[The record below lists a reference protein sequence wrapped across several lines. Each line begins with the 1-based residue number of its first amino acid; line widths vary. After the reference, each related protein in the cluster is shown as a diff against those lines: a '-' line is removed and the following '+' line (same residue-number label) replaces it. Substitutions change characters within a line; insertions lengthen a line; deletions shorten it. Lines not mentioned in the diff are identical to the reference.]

1 MSESYYNILG
11 IDENASGSEI
21 KKAYR
26 TLSMKYHPD
35 KNPGDHEAVG
45 KFQKIGEAY
54 ETLSDPEKR
63 VEYDTQRKN
72 PFMRM
77 NSHFHNS
84 GPMDIPMDD
93 IFSAFFGGGGIPGMG
108 RSPFPFP
115 GMPPDAK
122 IHIFHGGPFGGGSMP
137 FHNALQKP
145 SPIIKN
151 VSINMEQVLTGL
163 VMPIDIERWIIE
175 NGNKVFENETIYVTV
190 PEGIDDGELIILRDK
205 GNIINEN
212 IKGDIKIFVK
222 IINETEFK
230 RSGLDLILEKSIS
243 LKDALCGCSF
253 DIKYINGKSYTLNNN
268 PGNIIVPEFKKI
280 VNKMGLKRGEHIGNM
295 IIIFHIIFPSVLT
308 SEQISKIK
316 DIL

>member
-1 MSESYYNILG
+1 
-11 IDENASGSEI
+11 
-21 KKAYR
+21 
-26 TLSMKYHPD
+26 MKYHPD

-54 ETLSDPEKR
+54 ETLSDSQKR
-63 VEYDTQRKN
+63 EEYDMQRKN

-108 RSPFPFP
+108 RSPFSFP
-115 GMPPDAK
+115 GMSPDAK
-122 IHIFHGGPFGGGSMP
+122 IHIFHGGPLGGGSMP
-137 FHNALQKP
+137 FHHALQKP

-151 VSINMEQVLTGL
+151 VTINLEQVLTGL

-295 IIIFHIIFPSVLT
+295 IIIFHVIFPSVLT